1 MCMYIRIIYLRIIG
15 GLREFQHCFFYLA
28 ATTFIT
34 ALSTKL

>member
-15 GLREFQHCFFYLA
+15 GLCEFQHFLFYLA

-34 ALSTKL
+34 ALSTNL